1 MGTLPHINNIILV
14 GMPGSGKSTVGVV
27 LAKFCGRGF
36 VDTDILIQQAE
47 GRTLQEVVDRQGY
60 LELRRIEERVL
71 VALDCDPHVV
81 ATGGSAV
88 YSPAA
93 MTHLKRKGAVVF
105 LHVELAELQR
115 RVRDFALRG
124 IAGPPGQD
132 FSCLYCERYPLYRQY
147 ADIVIPCGKRSPE
160 ELCELIVRELS
171 QWPRS
176 REQ

>member
-1 MGTLPHINNIILV
+1 LRTLQHTKNIILV
-14 GMPGSGKSTVGVV
+14 GMPGCGKSTVGVI
-27 LAKFCGRGF
+27 LAKFCGWGF
-36 VDTDILIQQAE
+36 IDTDILIQQAE

-71 VALDCDPHVV
+71 VALDCDRHVV
-81 ATGGSAV
+81 ATGGSVV
-88 YSPAA
+88 YSSAA
-93 MTHLKRKGAVVF
+93 MTHLKRNGTVVF

-132 FSCLYCERYPLYRQY
+132 FSFLYRERYPLYRQY

-160 ELCELIVRELS
+160 ELCEAILRELARWEAS
-171 QWPRS
+171 
-176 REQ
+176 